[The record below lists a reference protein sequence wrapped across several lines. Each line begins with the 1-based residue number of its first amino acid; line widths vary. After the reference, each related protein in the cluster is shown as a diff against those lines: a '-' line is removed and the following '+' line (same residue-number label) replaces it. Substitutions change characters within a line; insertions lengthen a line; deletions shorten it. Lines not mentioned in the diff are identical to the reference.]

1 MWGKDPGGERQ
12 PSGDAAEQLEARPAG
27 DPGGCFLPNFCRL
40 PAALAVIVT
49 AELFAMVL
57 SLASAAGI
65 ADLWDALSRRSL
77 FVQWVAITTAALL
90 CALRPWLARAGTVS
104 AGLLAWGLLM
114 LVALGVTEV
123 AVWGWSGTL
132 RGAGA
137 PAPAHRDLLAQAL
150 GISAIAGALLLR
162 YLYVQHQWRRH
173 VEAES
178 QARFDALQSR
188 IRPHFLFNSMNTIA
202 SLTRTDPALAEEVV
216 SDLADLF
223 RATLGEPGRL
233 VALDD
238 ELELARGYLR
248 IEQQRLGPRL
258 QASWDLEGLPRQA
271 LVPPLVLQPL
281 LENAVFHGIERLPGP
296 GTIRIVG
303 RHRRGLINLS
313 VRNSLPPPSTRARHG
328 GHRLALEN
336 IRARL
341 AGCFGDAATLTAGEV
356 EGEYQVRMAFPHP
369 WKPQ

>member
-1 MWGKDPGGERQ
+1 M
-12 PSGDAAEQLEARPAG
+12 
-27 DPGGCFLPNFCRL
+27 
-40 PAALAVIVT
+40 PAAFVVIVT

-57 SLASAAGI
+57 ALASAGGLGAF
-65 ADLWDALSRRSL
+65 WDSLSRRSL
-77 FVQWVAITTAALL
+77 FVQWIAIATAALL
-90 CALRPWLARAGTVS
+90 CSLRPWLARLGTAS
-104 AGLLAWGLLM
+104 AGLVAWGLLM

-123 AVWGWSGTL
+123 AVWGWPGTL
-132 RGAGA
+132 RSADA
-137 PAPAHRDLLAQAL
+137 AASAHPDLLAEAL
-150 GISAIAGALLLR
+150 GITAIAGALLLR

-178 QARFDALQSR
+178 RARFDALQSR

-202 SLTRTDPALAEEVV
+202 SLTRTDPVLAEQAV
-216 SDLADLF
+216 SDLAELF
-223 RATLGEPGRL
+223 RATLSEPGRL
-233 VALDD
+233 SSLDD

-258 QASWDLEGLPRQA
+258 QVSWDIAGLPGRA

-296 GTIRIVG
+296 GAIRIVG
-303 RHRRGLINLS
+303 RHRRGLVNLS
-313 VRNSLPPPSTRARHG
+313 VRNSLPPPDARHRRG

-356 EGEYQVRMAFPHP
+356 EGEYQVRLAFPYP
-369 WKPQ
+369 WKP